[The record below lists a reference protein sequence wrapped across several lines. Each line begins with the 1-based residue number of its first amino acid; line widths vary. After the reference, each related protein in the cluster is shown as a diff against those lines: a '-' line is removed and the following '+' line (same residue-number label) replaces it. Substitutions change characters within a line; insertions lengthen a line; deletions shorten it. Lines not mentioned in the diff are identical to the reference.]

1 MIGRYQVLIILSENL
16 LLTAFI
22 LYLLST
28 LFYAV
33 AVTGKKWANSDP
45 QSHQNRYSRI
55 GYFVAVVGFLA
66 QGGFVIARWVAG
78 GHSPTSNMFEFM
90 AFLAFCIILAFLI
103 IDRIYSVSVLGAFVM
118 PLGVIILAYASVFP
132 REVTPLI
139 PALQSY
145 WLQIHVTTAALGE
158 GILAVGFAGGL
169 MYLVRTVNQSVRS
182 KSTFWLEVV
191 ISVVLMLIGFILA
204 VTIFASID
212 RQTTFEFPQLKE
224 DGTVEQM
231 HKVDYVLPAIVAPNQ
246 SKIVKEGPMN
256 PLFEA
261 PTWMEGKD
269 AARKLN
275 TMIWS
280 VLSGLILYGGLRLIT
295 RKRLGAALQSTV
307 EDIDPELLDEISYRA
322 IAIGYPVFTL
332 GALIFA
338 MIWAA
343 EAWGRFWGWD
353 PKEVWALIV
362 WLFYSAYLHLRLS
375 RGWIGTKSAWMAV
388 AGFVIVL
395 ITLVFVNL
403 VIAGLHSYAGV

>member
-1 MIGRYQVLIILSENL
+1 MLIQISENL

-22 LYLLST
+22 LYVLST
-28 LFYAV
+28 IIYAI

-45 QSHQNRYSRI
+45 KTHEQRFSRLGYVI
-55 GYFVAVVGFLA
+55 GLVGFLA
-66 QGGFVIARWVAG
+66 QAGYVITRWIAG

-90 AFLAFCIILAFLI
+90 AFLAFCIILAYLI
-103 IDRIYSVSVLGAFVM
+103 IARIYPVTVLGLFAM

-158 GILAVGFAGGL
+158 GILAVGFAAGL
-169 MYLVRTVNQSVRS
+169 MYLIRTVNQNVKS
-182 KSTFWLEVV
+182 KSTLWLEIV
-191 ISVVLMLIGFILA
+191 ISVVLMLIGFIL
-204 VTIFASID
+204 VITIFGSLNHK
-212 RQTTFEFPQLKE
+212 TTFEFPKYKA
-224 DGTVEQM
+224 DGTVEQTL
-231 HKVDYVLPAIVAPNQ
+231 KVDYILPAIAGPTDA
-246 SKIVKEGPMN
+246 KIVSPGLMN

-261 PTWMEGKD
+261 PSWMEGKD
-269 AARKLN
+269 AARKFN

-280 VLSGLILYGGLRLIT
+280 VVSGLILYGVLRLIA
-295 RKRLGAALQSTV
+295 RKRLAAVLQPTL
-307 EDIDPELLDEISYRA
+307 EDIDPELIDEISYRA

-338 MIWAA
+338 MIWAE
-343 EAWGRFWGWD
+343 EAWGKFWGWD

-375 RGWIGTKSAWMAV
+375 RGWIGTKSAWMSV

-395 ITLVFVNL
+395 ITLVVVNL

>member
-1 MIGRYQVLIILSENL
+1 MYIQISENL

-22 LYLLST
+22 LYVLSSI
-28 LFYAV
+28 FYAI

-45 QSHQNRYSRI
+45 KSHELRFSRL
-55 GYFVAVVGFLA
+55 GYVTALVGFLA
-66 QGGFVIARWVAG
+66 QAGYVGARWIAG

-90 AFLAFCIILAFLI
+90 AFLAFCIIFAFLI
-103 IDRIYSVSVLGAFVM
+103 IDRIYTVTVLGLFAM
-118 PLGVIILAYASVFP
+118 PLGVIMLAYASVFP

-158 GILAVGFAGGL
+158 GILAVGFAAGL
-169 MYLVRTVNQSVRS
+169 MYLVRTVNQNEKS
-182 KSTFWLEVV
+182 KSTLWLEIV
-191 ISVVLMLIGFILA
+191 ISVVLMLIGFILV
-204 VTIFASID
+204 VTIFNSMD
-212 RQTTFEFPQLKE
+212 QKTTFEFPKLKE
-224 DGTVEQM
+224 DGTVEQQM
-231 HKVDYVLPAIVAPNQ
+231 KVDYTLPAIVAPNQ
-246 SKIVKEGPMN
+246 SKIVTAGPMQ

-261 PTWMEGKD
+261 PAWMEGRD

-280 VLSGLILYGGLRLIT
+280 VISGLIMYGALRLIA
-295 RKRLGAALQSTV
+295 RKRIAAALKPV
-307 EDIDPELLDEISYRA
+307 LDDIDPELIDEISYRA

-362 WLFYSAYLHLRLS
+362 WLYYSAYLHLRLS

>member
-1 MIGRYQVLIILSENL
+1 MLLRLSENL
-16 LLTAFI
+16 LLLAFI
-22 LYLLST
+22 LYVLSAIA
-28 LFYAV
+28 YAV
-33 AVTGKKWANSDP
+33 ALTGKRWANRAP
-45 QSHQNRYSRI
+45 HEHERRFGKL
-55 GYFVAVVGFLA
+55 GYVLASIGFLSHT
-66 QGGFVIARWVAG
+66 GNVITRWIVG

-103 IDRIYSVSVLGAFVM
+103 MYQIYKLTVLGAFVV
-118 PLGVIILAYASVFP
+118 PVGIIMLAYASVFP

-139 PALQSY
+139 PPLQSY

-158 GILAVGFAGGL
+158 GILAVGFAAGL
-169 MYLVRTVNQSVRS
+169 MYLVRTVPQDRPSRS
-182 KSTFWLEVV
+182 TRWLEIVL
-191 ISVVLMLIGFILA
+191 SVVLMLIGFILM
-204 VTIFASID
+204 VTIYANLD
-212 RQTTFEFPQLKE
+212 QKTTFTFPKPNS
-224 DGTVEQM
+224 DGTGVQTLT
-231 HKVDYVLPAIVAPNQ
+231 VDYVLPAIVAPHQ
-246 SKIVKEGPMN
+246 ATIVKPGPMT

-261 PTWMEGKD
+261 PAWMEGKD

-280 VLSGLILYGGLRLIT
+280 VFSGLILYGLARVVL
-295 RKRLGAALQSTV
+295 RKRIAAVLQPMV
-307 EDIDPELLDEISYRA
+307 ADIDPELIDEISYRA

-332 GALIFA
+332 GALVFA

-375 RGWIGTKSAWMAV
+375 RGWMGTKSAWMAV
-388 AGFVIVL
+388 IGFVIIL
-395 ITLVFVNL
+395 ITLVVVNL

>member
-1 MIGRYQVLIILSENL
+1 MLIQLSENL

-22 LYLLST
+22 LYVLST
-28 LFYAV
+28 IFYAI
-33 AVTGKKWANSDP
+33 AVTGKKWANRDSKA
-45 QSHQNRYSRI
+45 HELRFSRVGYVI
-55 GYFVAVVGFLA
+55 GLVGFLA
-66 QGGFVIARWVAG
+66 QAGYVVTRWMAG

-90 AFLAFCIILAFLI
+90 AFLAFCIILAYLI
-103 IDRIYSVSVLGAFVM
+103 IDRIYSIPVLGLFAM

-132 REVTPLI
+132 HEVTPLI

-158 GILAVGFAGGL
+158 GILAVGFAAGL
-169 MYLVRTVNQSVRS
+169 MYLIRTVNQKVKS
-182 KSTFWLEVV
+182 KSTLWLEIV
-191 ISVVLMLIGFILA
+191 ISVVLMLIGFILV
-204 VTIFASID
+204 VTIFGSMD
-212 RQTTFEFPQLKE
+212 QKTTFEFPKLKE

-231 HKVDYVLPAIVAPNQ
+231 LKVDYVLPAITAPNQ
-246 SKIVKEGPMN
+246 ATIVKPGWMN

-261 PTWMEGKD
+261 PSWMEGKD

-280 VLSGLILYGGLRLIT
+280 VLSGLVLYGLLRLIA
-295 RKRLGAALQSTV
+295 RKRLAAALQPTLT
-307 EDIDPELLDEISYRA
+307 DIDPELIDEISYRA
-322 IAIGYPVFTL
+322 IAIGYPIFTL
-332 GALIFA
+332 GALVFA

-362 WLFYSAYLHLRLS
+362 WLYYSAYLHLRLS